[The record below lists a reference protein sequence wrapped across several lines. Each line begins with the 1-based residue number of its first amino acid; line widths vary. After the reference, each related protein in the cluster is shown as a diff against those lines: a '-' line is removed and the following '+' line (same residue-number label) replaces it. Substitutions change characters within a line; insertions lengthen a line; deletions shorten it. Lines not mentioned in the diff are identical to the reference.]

1 MGSLLKSLTLFSFS
15 LCLNIYVNPKFA
27 QGGEEKQEFYNFQN
41 CLVFPPFVQKF
52 GEKWI
57 FSPLFP
63 WRWSIEGGGSP
74 LTGSAIACVWVV
86 CHFQFHSLSFLWI
99 PFKFDLNTYV
109 VPKHICV
116 LWELFLNIFS
126 FVLKMFSFLLVG
138 QHHSEKYNK
147 FGN

>member
-1 MGSLLKSLTLFSFS
+1 MLEHIRKSKICSRGGGEAGILQFSKLFSFS
-15 LCLNIYVNPKFA
+15 PVCPKIRW
-27 QGGEEKQEFYNFQN
+27 KMNF
-41 CLVFPPFVQKF
+41 LTFISMEVIH
-52 GEKWI
+52 W
-57 FSPLFP
+57 
-63 WRWSIEGGGSP
+63 GGGSP